1 MRSKAKKKTSRKTK
15 VRASKA
21 EPAALESFFERVIK
35 ILKQIPRARV
45 ATYGQVAR
53 LAGNPR
59 GARQVAWILSS
70 SSRRHNLP
78 WFRVINSRGTISLP
92 PGDGFEEQ
100 RRRLAAEGVAPDANG
115 VYSLKDRQWRK

>member
-1 MRSKAKKKTSRKTK
+1 MRSKAKAKKKAQAEAKKPAPESRKNS
-15 VRASKA
+15 V
-21 EPAALESFFERVIK
+21 FFERVLE

-53 LAGNPR
+53 MAGNPR
-59 GARQVAWILSS
+59 AARQVAWILSS
-70 SSRRHNLP
+70 SSRRHSLP

-92 PGDGFEEQ
+92 PGAGFEEQ

-115 VYSLKDRQWRK
+115 VYSLKERQWRK